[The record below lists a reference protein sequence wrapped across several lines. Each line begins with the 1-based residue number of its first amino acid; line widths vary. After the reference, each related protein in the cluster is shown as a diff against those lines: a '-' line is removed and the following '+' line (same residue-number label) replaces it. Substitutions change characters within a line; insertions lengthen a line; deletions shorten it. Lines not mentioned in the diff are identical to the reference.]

1 MTYQSKHIL
10 IKDPREGYNAV
21 ADQYWD
27 FHQHLNDFDK
37 WFFLRLLPRETTNL
51 DVIDL
56 WAGDGRI
63 YKQLW
68 KYPFNSFTACDIA
81 EKLLKKHPTWKNV
94 TKAVC
99 DLEDT
104 LPFPDESFDL
114 AFCFFVLEHISD
126 LESFFA
132 ELYRIIKT
140 WWTVIMWYFLQRREF
155 VWKADKDQFKISLY
169 PHRIQDIQK
178 AAEKAFFQVKL
189 HDIVE
194 KWYILGRDIEL
205 KK

>member
-10 IKDPREGYNAV
+10 IKDPKEGYNAV
-21 ADQYWD
+21 ADQYGA
-27 FHQHLNDFDK
+27 FHGHLNDFDR
-37 WFFLRLLPRETTNL
+37 WFFLRLLPRETKDL
-51 DVIDL
+51 EVIDL
-56 WAGDGRI
+56 GAGDGRI
-63 YKQLW
+63 YKQLQ
-68 KYPFNSFTACDIA
+68 KYPFKSFTACDIA
-81 EKLLKKHPTWKNV
+81 EQLLHKHPGKTVKKV
-94 TKAVC
+94 VC
-99 DLEDT
+99 DLESP
-104 LPFPDESFDL
+104 LPFSDESYDL
-114 AFCFFVLEHISD
+114 ALCFFVLEHIED
-126 LESFFA
+126 VESFFA
-132 ELYRIIKT
+132 ELYRIVKT